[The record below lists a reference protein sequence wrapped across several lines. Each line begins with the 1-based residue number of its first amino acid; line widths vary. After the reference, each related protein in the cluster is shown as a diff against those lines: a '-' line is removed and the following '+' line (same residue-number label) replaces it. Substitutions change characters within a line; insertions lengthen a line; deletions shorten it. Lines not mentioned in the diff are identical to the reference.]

1 MVTKPQIFTTW
12 PFTKSVSTFDL
23 VAEISLTPLQLPQSA
38 IKRMRSEPGPGLR
51 KDPVVE
57 EGMLTHKTNEVDCL
71 LGYGSESADQK
82 CIFANMWP
90 CRPKNEG

>member
-23 VAEISLTPLQLPQSA
+23 AAEISLTPLQLPQSA

-51 KDPVVE
+51 KDPLVE
-57 EGMLTHKTNEVDCL
+57 EVMLTQKTNEANCL
-71 LGYGSESADQK
+71 LYYGSKSANQK

-90 CRPKNEG
+90 CGPKT